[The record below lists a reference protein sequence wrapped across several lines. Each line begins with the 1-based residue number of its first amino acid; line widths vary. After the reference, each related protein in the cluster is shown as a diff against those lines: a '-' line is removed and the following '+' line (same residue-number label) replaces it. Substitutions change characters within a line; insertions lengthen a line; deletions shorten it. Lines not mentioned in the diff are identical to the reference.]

1 MRTSTR
7 NALPVSRSIAVA
19 LIAFSLIWS
28 ACDDG
33 ALTSPPADDPAGT
46 PVTLSFTAPSGA
58 AATGTSKADASRTH
72 TDDQNNALTIA
83 TVEVV
88 LREIT
93 FKRADADA
101 ACRTDDDDDCE
112 EVEDGPLLVN
122 LPLGSERP
130 AVVVESTLPVGLWE
144 EVEFDVDALDDDDDA
159 AFLDETGFPED
170 VSIRV
175 TGTWTPAGGSA
186 QAFTYLSDL
195 SEEKDI
201 EFEPPIEVTADAP
214 KNVTFA
220 IDVDRWFRQ
229 SDGTLVNPA
238 AGNDDGRYEDLI
250 EENIENSIEG
260 FEDDDRNGDGD
271 HGSDDG
277 REDDEDD
284 GSEDRS
290 DDSDDDG
297 NGEDDGS
304 DDDGDDGSDDDGD
317 DQSDDGDDGDDR
329 SDDSDDGYDDD
340 EGEDDATAFE
350 AELSGD
356 HEVPAVETD
365 AEGEVEFHYD
375 REDHE
380 LAYEIELEDIEA
392 ITQAHI
398 HLGGSDENGPV
409 VATLLRFT
417 ENVDGSGEGTPF
429 TPEDDDYEAEGT
441 ITADDVVAR
450 DGFDGSLDA
459 LIQAMRAG
467 NAYVNVHTVANPSG
481 EIRGQIEADDD
492 GDDDDDEDD
501 DDDD

>member
-1 MRTSTR
+1 MQTWTR
-7 NALPVSRSIAVA
+7 NTLPVSRSIAVA
-19 LIAFSLIWS
+19 LIAFSLVWS

-175 TGTWTPAGGSA
+175 TGTWTPADGSA

-290 DDSDDDG
+290 DDSDD
-297 NGEDDGS
+297 
-304 DDDGDDGSDDDGD
+304 
-317 DQSDDGDDGDDR
+317 
-329 SDDSDDGYDDD
+329 GYDDD
-340 EGEDDATAFE
+340 EGEDDATTFE

-375 REDHE
+375 REDDE

-441 ITADDVVAR
+441 LTADDVIAR
-450 DGFDGSLDA
+450 DGFDGSLEA

-492 GDDDDDEDD
+492 DDDDEDD
-501 DDDD
+501 DEDDDGDDDDDDD

>member
-7 NALPVSRSIAVA
+7 NAQPFPRSMVIAF
-19 LIAFSLIWS
+19 IAFSLIWS

-58 AATGTSKADASRTH
+58 AATGASKADASRTY
-72 TDDQNNALTIA
+72 TDGQNNAITIA

-112 EVEDGPLLVN
+112 EVEEGPLLVN

-175 TGTWTPAGGSA
+175 TGTWTPADGSA

-195 SEEKDI
+195 SEDKDI

-229 SDGTLVNPA
+229 SDGMLVNPA
-238 AGNDDGRYEDLI
+238 EGNDDGRYEDLI

-260 FEDDDRNGDGD
+260 YEDDDRDGEGD
-271 HGSDDG
+271 HGADDNGTGDDG
-277 REDDEDD
+277 DND
-284 GSEDRS
+284 
-290 DDSDDDG
+290 DDDG
-297 NGEDDGS
+297 N
-304 DDDGDDGSDDDGD
+304 DDGDDDR
-317 DQSDDGDDGDDR
+317 GDDGD
-329 SDDSDDGYDDD
+329 
-340 EGEDDATAFE
+340 EGATSFE
-350 AELSGD
+350 STLSGD
-356 HEVPAVETD
+356 DEVPAVETD
-365 AEGEVEFHYD
+365 AEGEVEFDFD
-375 REDHE
+375 REDDE
-380 LAYEIELEDIEA
+380 LAYEIDLEDIEA

-417 ENVDGSGEGTPF
+417 ENVDGSGEGAPF

-441 ITADDVVAR
+441 LTADDVIAR
-450 DGFDGSLDA
+450 DGFDGSLEA

-492 GDDDDDEDD
+492 DDDDEDD
-501 DDDD
+501 DEDDDGDEDDDD